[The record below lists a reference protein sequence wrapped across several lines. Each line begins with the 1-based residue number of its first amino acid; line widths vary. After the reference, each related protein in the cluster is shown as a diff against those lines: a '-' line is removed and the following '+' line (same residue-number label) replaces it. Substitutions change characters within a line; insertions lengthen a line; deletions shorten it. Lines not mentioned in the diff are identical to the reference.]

1 MWLKIAVC
9 GNYFPPKTAKMAYFQ
24 RKIRSFGFSSYPD
37 GSQSQLI
44 RISGVLPYLF
54 TDTLSDDCHSLLPL
68 GSCDCAMS
76 INAQVWS
83 LNLAE
88 LQISL

>member
-9 GNYFPPKTAKMAYFQ
+9 RNYFPLKTANIAYFQ
-24 RKIRSFGFSSYPD
+24 RKIRLFGFSAYPD
-37 GSQSQLI
+37 VSQSQLI

-76 INAQVWS
+76 INVQVWS
-83 LNLAE
+83 LDVAE